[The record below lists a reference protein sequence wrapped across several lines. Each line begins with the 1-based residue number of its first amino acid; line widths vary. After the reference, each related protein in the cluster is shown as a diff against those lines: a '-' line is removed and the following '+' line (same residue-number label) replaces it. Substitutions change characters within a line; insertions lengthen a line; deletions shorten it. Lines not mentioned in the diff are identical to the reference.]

1 MTVRAALLA
10 ELRHGPITAR
20 ELSARVRIPERD
32 VAEHL
37 EHIERSLHKARGKEP
52 LRTEPPSCLDCG
64 FVFRKRERLTRP
76 GACPKCRGTH
86 IEPPRFF
93 IPSPDADGE
102 APRRDETDRGE
113 TDDAA
118 AAPADREGR
127 AGHGEESREGEEGRE
142 REENREG
149 EEGREAGD

>member
-37 EHIERSLHKARGKEP
+37 EHIVRSLHKDRGKES

-93 IPSPDADGE
+93 LAGSDADVDSRQRDKPEPGE
-102 APRRDETDRGE
+102 SIDSGDSGGPSGE
-113 TDDAA
+113 GG
-118 AAPADREGR
+118 PA
-127 AGHGEESREGEEGRE
+127 
-142 REENREG
+142 
-149 EEGREAGD
+149 